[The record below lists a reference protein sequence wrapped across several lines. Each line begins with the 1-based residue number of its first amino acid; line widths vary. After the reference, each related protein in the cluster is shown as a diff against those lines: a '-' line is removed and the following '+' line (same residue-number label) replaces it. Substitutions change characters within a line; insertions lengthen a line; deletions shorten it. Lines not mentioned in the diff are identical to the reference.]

1 MNRYSKLFILV
12 AVISL
17 LFSSCKKWEDPVF
30 KAPEYTGKKANKTI
44 ADIKARHTVLGQN
57 VLDSICE
64 FSGQN
69 FIVKAV
75 VVSSDQGG
83 NCYKYI
89 TVEDETGGIEIAIDQ
104 SGLFNEYPVGQIV
117 YINCNG
123 LVVGDYSN
131 KYQIGWIYENSI
143 GRINYMMLGNYL
155 TKDGLPSMDN
165 IKALSPCGGICEL
178 TSGDQ
183 INDELSNCL
192 VTLKRAMFS
201 SDCHGKQLASNELT
215 CDRALSN
222 FIVGTYPVVVR
233 TSNYAYFRNR
243 VIDATK
249 EYDLTGILTKYKNE
263 YQLTLRTSLDMVES
277 PAEPQAQEVLVK
289 KVDFAN
295 NTSSEI
301 TGWYNPSGNWTP
313 VSSQAYGKIVTHDG
327 YTGSSTSTTCD
338 DWLVSPVINLNGVT
352 DCYLKINHQLQN
364 LTDPNIYQVYYSTTY
379 SGGEIIESEWI
390 PYGNLGNYP
399 SSFGFSNELRPVPE
413 GDFRIAIRYNHSNP
427 NIESHRWSIK
437 ELNFYRIE
445 WILN

>member
-1 MNRYSKLFILV
+1 MNKYIKLFVLV
-12 AVISL
+12 VLVGI
-17 LFSSCKKWEDPVF
+17 LFSACKKWEAPEF
-30 KAPEYTGKKANKTI
+30 KAPVYTGKKANMTI
-44 ADIKARHTVLGQN
+44 ADIKARHTLLGQN
-57 VLDSICE
+57 VVDSICE
-64 FSGQN
+64 FPGQQ

-75 VVSSDQGG
+75 VVSSDEGG

-89 TVEDETGGIEIAIDQ
+89 TVEDETGGIEIAVNQ

-117 YINCNG
+117 YINCDG

-143 GRINYMMLGNYL
+143 GRINYMMLGKYL
-155 TKDGLPSMDN
+155 SKDGLPSMDN

-178 TSGDQ
+178 TSGDD
-183 INDELSNCL
+183 IHIDLSNCL
-192 VTLKRAMFS
+192 VTLKKATFS

-215 CDRALSN
+215 CDRELSN
-222 FIVGTYPVVVR
+222 FYVGTKPVVVR

-249 EYDLTGILTKYKNE
+249 EYDLTGILTIYKNE

-277 PAEPQAQEVLVK
+277 AAEPQQQEVLVK

-313 VSSQAYGKIVTHDG
+313 VTSQAYGKIVTHDG
-327 YTGSSTSTTCD
+327 YTGSSASTTCD
-338 DWLVSPVINLNGVT
+338 DWLVSPVINLDGET
-352 DCYLKINHQLQN
+352 DCYLRVNHQLQD
-364 LTDPNIYQVYYSTTY
+364 LTDPNFYQVYYSTTY
-379 SGGEIIESEWI
+379 TGGEINPEDWT
-390 PYGNLGNYP
+390 PYGSLGNYP
-399 SSFGFSNELRPVPE
+399 TSFGMTGQLSPIPE
-413 GDFRIAIRYNHSNP
+413 GDFRIAIRYNKNNA

-437 ELNFYRIE
+437 ELNFYKIE